1 MKTRFTLTLPVI
13 FAALLFSC
21 SKNNDLASSDPSK
34 LEKMSAA
41 DAMAIAETDTTGF
54 DGAMACYHTYFGTIE
69 HPPTDYI
76 PGSGE
81 IDLNTCLSAYNG
93 SSGGGAPTK
102 MMPPA
107 PKAVLS
113 LAPPSTST
121 DDNMAYR
128 RFFGVGTIVIID
140 GSFGSRT
147 LDEAKVIFDRY
158 CNIVCNAVT
167 ENITFPD
174 PSYVDKAAAGVIY
187 ATNHPEVFQSAED
200 KETFLRFL
208 SLVFSKP
215 QFVISTGRGAIDT
228 GGIIWLPSASCVNL
242 KIKFN
247 L

>member
-21 SKNNDLASSDPSK
+21 SKNNDLTSSK
-34 LEKMSAA
+34 LEKMSMA
-41 DAMAIAETDTTGF
+41 DAVAITETDTTGF
-54 DGAMACYHTYFGTIE
+54 SGAMACYNTYFGTIE
-69 HPPTDYI
+69 NPPTDYI

-81 IDLNTCLSAYNG
+81 IDLNSCLSAYNG
-93 SSGGGAPTK
+93 SSGGGAPTR

-107 PKAVLS
+107 PKAVLTQ
-113 LAPPSTST
+113 APPPPTST
-121 DDNMAYR
+121 DDNRAYR
-128 RFFGVGTIVIID
+128 NFFRVGSVID
-140 GSFGSRT
+140 GRT
-147 LDEAKVIFDRY
+147 LAEAKEIFDRY
-158 CNIVCNAVT
+158 CNIVCNAVA

-215 QFVISTGRGAIDT
+215 AFVISIGSGALDT
-228 GGIIWLPSASCVNL
+228 GGIVWLPSSSCVNL
-242 KIKFN
+242 QLKIK